1 MSYAEK
7 ATELYNMI
15 NSGQLLDAF
24 EKYYL
29 EDVVMQEMGE
39 EPRIGKAVNREYELK
54 FVGNVEAV
62 HGGGVDHI
70 TADESNG
77 VVMIENWMDL
87 TFKGGHRVKLE
98 QVCVQEWNGDQIV
111 KERFYHR

>member
-1 MSYAEK
+1 
-7 ATELYNMI
+7 MI

-24 EKYYL
+24 EKYYA
-29 EDVVMQEMGE
+29 EDVVLQEMGE

-54 FVGNVEAV
+54 FIDSIEAV
-62 HGGGVDHI
+62 HGAGVDNI
-70 TADESNG
+70 TADEDKA
-77 VVMIENWMDL
+77 VVMVENWMDL

-98 QVCVQEWNGDQIV
+98 QVCVQEWNGVQIV

>member
-1 MSYAEK
+1 MSYTQK
-7 ATELYNMI
+7 ATELYSMI

-24 EKYYL
+24 EKYYS

-39 EPRIGKAVNREYELK
+39 EPRIGKAANREYEIK
-54 FVGNVEAV
+54 FVSSVESV
-62 HGGGVDHI
+62 HGGGVDNI
-70 TADESNG
+70 TADENNG
-77 VVMIENWMDL
+77 VVMIENWMDV

>member
-24 EKYYL
+24 EKYYS

-39 EPRIGKAVNREYELK
+39 EPRFGKAVNREYELK
-54 FVGNVEAV
+54 FVGSVEAV
-62 HGGGVDHI
+62 HGGGVDNI
-70 TADESNG
+70 TADENKA
-77 VVMIENWMDL
+77 VVMVENWMDV

>member
-1 MSYAEK
+1 MTYAQK
-7 ATELYNMI
+7 TQELYNMI

-24 EKYYL
+24 DKFYA

-39 EPRIGKAVNREYELK
+39 EPRVGKAINREYEVN
-54 FVGNVEAV
+54 FVNSVEAI
-62 HGGGVDHI
+62 HGGGVDNI
-70 TADESNG
+70 TSDEAKG

-87 TFKGGHRVKLE
+87 TFKGGQRVHMA
-98 QVCVQEWNGDQIV
+98 QVCVQEWKGEQIV